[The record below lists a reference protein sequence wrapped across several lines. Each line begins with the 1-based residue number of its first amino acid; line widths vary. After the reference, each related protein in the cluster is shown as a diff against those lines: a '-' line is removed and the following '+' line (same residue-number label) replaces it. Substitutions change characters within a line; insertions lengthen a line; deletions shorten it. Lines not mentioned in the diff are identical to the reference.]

1 MNDLIA
7 KKLSELS
14 GRNIRLWTENGK
26 LRFKASAGVLTPEDK
41 KFLTANK
48 EEIIA
53 YLLNDEIK
61 IETDMEHQYE
71 PFGMTEIQQA
81 YVLGRN
87 PAFEYG
93 GTACHIYMEL
103 EYDRLDPVKVQYVWN
118 KLIKRHP
125 MLRAVMSVDGY
136 QQIMPETPEFEVK
149 VVSCTKNDTDEKR
162 AVIKSELDHKI
173 YDPEKWP
180 LYSVVVSKGFGKDI
194 MHFSIEFV
202 TADWSSI
209 WTILSEFESL
219 YFHPENTLP
228 PLELTFRDY
237 LIAEKKLRQG
247 SKYYRDKEYWINRI
261 DTLPPAPELP
271 LLNTENS
278 ENVKFE
284 RNQFSITKEKW
295 DNFCKIAKKLGVTPT
310 SAVMTAYGMVIGR
323 WSRNK
328 SFCLNLS
335 ILNRLELHPQVGA
348 VVGDFTASS
357 LLEMEHKAGCSFRE
371 IAVQTNR
378 QLFDDLD
385 HRLFTGVNVLR
396 EIQQRKNHALM
407 PYVFTGA
414 IGLISPE
421 KSSLIG
427 KMNNNGISQT
437 PQVFMDCQAMDTA
450 EGLNINIDS
459 RKGVFP
465 DGVVNDICSTLHNLL
480 ISLSENESTW
490 TADPFRIALPE
501 WQTRKRLDINNT
513 RTEQNKYLLHQKV
526 LKQLKDFPESFAVAD
541 SQTSWTCTELYE
553 NIRNVTVALKNMGID
568 RGDFVAIALPK
579 SRWQIA
585 ACLGILAS
593 GAAYVPLDIN
603 GASNRS
609 ETILKKI
616 SAGCVIQHS
625 EYCTDIPE
633 NYPVMLIDRLESA
646 DGENLTENP
655 AGNEPDDIAYIIFT
669 SGSTGE
675 PKGVAMSHRAV
686 VNTIEAVNRKFDI
699 NRNDRIFNLSQLNF
713 DLSVYDIFGVLSEG
727 GGIVIP
733 DHKQYKNPAHWVEM
747 INRYK
752 VTVWNSVPALMQ
764 LLLIYKSYNT
774 DTSINPLRLVMLSG
788 DWIPKE
794 QPDKLKELFPEVK
807 TVSLGGAT
815 EGGIWSV
822 YHECD
827 SEYDNNP
834 AWKSIPYGKPLPNQG
849 FMILDSLC
857 QDCPVWVQG
866 ELLIT
871 GDSLAS
877 SYWGEPAL
885 TEKSFIDINGT
896 RAYRTG
902 DMGCYHPDGE
912 IEFLGR
918 ADNQIK
924 LRGHRIE
931 LGEIE
936 SVIKKQIN
944 VENVSCVV
952 YDVRGEKKIVAVIAG
967 EVHADEKILRE
978 KLEAWLPEY
987 MIPVLFITT
996 DKIPLTAN
1004 GKVDHRAILSVVES
1018 FVEENKKASVCEETV
1033 SETEK
1038 AVIDIMS
1045 EILSTE
1051 NLRPDDNFYEA
1062 GANSLIL
1069 ARVAGLLNQ
1078 NVESSIPFDS
1088 YLIQMLNFPNA
1099 KALAE
1104 FIDEKR
1110 TQQTENSSNTSVN
1123 NELVWKKTKNSQ
1135 SLCVV
1140 FTDGLRNDIIE
1151 VCRQSENK
1159 NYLFVPK
1166 QFSVSE
1172 IVDTVLKETPENLT
1186 FLASDYE
1193 LVNCLKTASLVTEQE
1208 VVPRY
1213 VDIIETETESE
1224 FVSDTIYM
1232 GNVRFGLT
1240 VSDMADSEDITSI
1253 LGEFCI
1259 GNIEIEDCRT
1269 YEQLIKFID

>member
-1 MNDLIA
+1 MNDFI
-7 KKLSELS
+7 KKLSEFS
-14 GRNIRLWTENGK
+14 GRNIRLWTEDGK
-26 LRFKASAGVLTPEDK
+26 LRFKAAAGVLTSEDK
-41 KFLTANK
+41 EFLKANK
-48 EEIIA
+48 EEIIT

-61 IETDMEHQYE
+61 IETDTEHQYE

-93 GTACHIYMEL
+93 GIACHIYMEL
-103 EYDRLDPVKVQYVWN
+103 EYDELDPIKVQYVWN
-118 KLIKRHP
+118 ALIKRHH

-136 QQIMPETPEFEVK
+136 QQIMPETPQFEVK
-149 VVSCTKNDTDEKR
+149 VVSCTENDADEKR
-162 AVIKSELDHKI
+162 AAIKSELDHKI

-180 LYSVVVSKGFGKDI
+180 LYSVVVSKGIDKDI

-209 WTILSEFESL
+209 WTVLSEFESL
-219 YFHPENTLP
+219 YFHPEKTLLP
-228 PLELTFRDY
+228 IEITFRDY

-247 SKYYRDKEYWINRI
+247 SQYYRDKEYWTNRI

-271 LLNTENS
+271 LLDIKSS
-278 ENVKFE
+278 ENVRFE
-284 RNQFSITKEKW
+284 RNQFSISKKRW
-295 DNFCKIAKKLGVTPT
+295 DNFCKTAKKFGVTPT

-323 WSRNK
+323 WSKNK

-335 ILNRLELHPQVGA
+335 ILNRLELHPQIGT

-357 LLEMEHKAGCSFRE
+357 LLEMEHKAGYSFKD
-371 IAVQTNR
+371 IALQINR

-396 EIQQRKNHALM
+396 EIQQRKKAAIM

-421 KSSLIG
+421 KSNLIG

-437 PQVFMDCQAMDTA
+437 PQVFMDCQAMDTI

-459 RKGVFP
+459 RTGVFP
-465 DGVVNDICSTLHNLL
+465 DGVVNDICNTLHNLL
-480 ISLSENESTW
+480 ISLSENENSW
-490 TADPFRIALPE
+490 TANPFSIDLPE
-501 WQTRKRLDINNT
+501 WQTKKRIEVNNT
-513 RTEQNKYLLHQKV
+513 YTKQNKYLLHQKV
-526 LKQLKDFPESFAVAD
+526 LKQLNAFPESFAVAD
-541 SQTSWTCTELYE
+541 SQTSWTCAELYE
-553 NIRNVTVALKNMGID
+553 NIKKVSAALKNMNVG
-568 RGDFVAIALPK
+568 RGDFVAVTLPK

-593 GAAYVPLDIN
+593 GAAYVPLDVN
-603 GASNRS
+603 GALNRS
-609 ETILKKI
+609 EAILKKI
-616 SAGCVIQHS
+616 SAKCVIQLS
-625 EYCTDIPE
+625 ENHFNISGQYHTLD
-633 NYPVMLIDRLESA
+633 IDRLESVS
-646 DGENLTENP
+646 DEDLVQNSTEN
-655 AGNEPDDIAYIIFT
+655 EPYDIAYIIFT

-675 PKGVAMSHRAV
+675 PKGVAMSHSAA
-686 VNTIEAVNRKFDI
+686 VNTIEAINRMFDI

-733 DHKQYKNPAHWVEM
+733 DHKQYKNPSHWVEM

-764 LLLIYKSYNT
+764 LLLIYRSYNENT
-774 DTSINPLRLVMLSG
+774 NINPLRLVLLSG
-788 DWIPKE
+788 DWIPNE
-794 QPDKLKELFPEVK
+794 QPDKLKELFPNVK
-807 TVSLGGAT
+807 VISLGGAT

-827 SEYDNNP
+827 SEYDNSP
-834 AWKSIPYGKPLPNQG
+834 LWKSIPYGKPLPNQG
-849 FMILDSLC
+849 FMILDSLY

-877 SYWGEPAL
+877 SYLNEPVM
-885 TEKSFIDINGT
+885 TENSFIDINGI
-896 RAYRTG
+896 RAYKTG
-902 DMGCYHPDGE
+902 DMGCYHPDGT

-918 ADNQIK
+918 SDNQVK

-931 LGEIE
+931 LGEVEAIIRKQMDIE
-936 SVIKKQIN
+936 NI
-944 VENVSCVV
+944 SCVV
-952 YDVRGEKKIVAVIAG
+952 YEVKGEKKIVAVIAG
-967 EVHADEKILRE
+967 NIQIDEKTLKE
-978 KLEAWLPEY
+978 KLEPWLPEY
-987 MIPVLFITT
+987 MIPVLCITT
-996 DKIPLTAN
+996 DTIPLTAN
-1004 GKVDHRAILSVVES
+1004 GKVDRKAILSVVERY
-1018 FVEENKKASVCEETV
+1018 VQENKKAPVAEKAM

-1045 EILSTE
+1045 EVLNNK
-1051 NLRPDDNFYEA
+1051 NLEPDDNFYEA

-1069 ARVAGLLNQ
+1069 ARVAGMLNQ

-1088 YLIQMLNFPNA
+1088 YLIQMLNIPTA

-1110 TQQTENSSNTSVN
+1110 VQLVEANDDTAVL
-1123 NELVWKKTKNSQ
+1123 NEFAWKKSEGNT

-1140 FTDGLRNDIIE
+1140 FTNGLKDDIIE
-1151 VCRQSENK
+1151 ICRKSENK
-1159 NYLFVPK
+1159 NYLFVTER
-1166 QFSVSE
+1166 FIITE
-1172 IVDTVLKETPENLT
+1172 LIEMILNENLNNLT
-1186 FLASDYE
+1186 FLTSDYE
-1193 LVNCLKTASLVTEQE
+1193 LVNCIKTASFVMENGI
-1208 VVPRY
+1208 VPEC
-1213 VDIIETETESE
+1213 VNIIETELESE
-1224 FVSDTIYM
+1224 FAPDTLYM

-1240 VSDMADSEDITSI
+1240 VSDATDSEDIKGI
-1253 LGEFCI
+1253 LEEFCI
-1259 GNIEIEDCRT
+1259 GDIEIADCRT
-1269 YEQLIKFID
+1269 NELLIKFID

>member
-1 MNDLIA
+1 MNDLIV
-7 KKLSELS
+7 KKLSEFS
-14 GRNIRLWTENGK
+14 DRNIRLWTEDGK
-26 LRFKASAGVLTPEDK
+26 LRFKAAAGVLNPEDK
-41 KFLTANK
+41 EFLKANK
-48 EEIIA
+48 EAIIK

-61 IETDMEHQYE
+61 IETDKEHQYE

-93 GTACHIYMEL
+93 GIACHIYMEI
-103 EYDRLDPVKVQYVWN
+103 EYDELDPVKVQYVWN
-118 KLIKRHP
+118 TLIKRHP
-125 MLRAVMSVDGY
+125 MLRAVMSTDGY

-149 VVSCTKNDTDEKR
+149 VISCTEDDAEEKR
-162 AVIKSELDHKI
+162 AEIKSELDHKI
-173 YDPEKWP
+173 YDTEKWS
-180 LYSVVVSKGFGKDI
+180 LYSVVVSKGIDKDI

-209 WTILSEFESL
+209 WTVLSEFESL
-219 YFHPENTLP
+219 YFHPENVLP
-228 PLELTFRDY
+228 PVDLTFRDY

-271 LLNTENS
+271 VLITKNS
-278 ENVKFE
+278 ENVRFE

-295 DNFCKIAKKLGVTPT
+295 DNFCRIAKKLGVTPT
-310 SAVMTAYGMVIGR
+310 SAVMTAYGMVLSR

-357 LLEMEHKAGCSFRE
+357 LIEMEHKTGCSFRD
-371 IAVQTNR
+371 IAVKTNR

-385 HRLFTGVNVLR
+385 HRLFTGVDVLR
-396 EIQQRKNHALM
+396 EIQQRKNNVLM

-459 RKGVFP
+459 RTGVFP
-465 DGVVNDICSTLHNLL
+465 EGVVNDICDTLHNLL
-480 ISLSENESTW
+480 ISLSENESAW
-490 TADPFRIALPE
+490 TTNPFRIELPE
-501 WQTRKRLDINNT
+501 WQTKKRLEINNT
-513 RTEQNKYLLHQKV
+513 HTNQNKYLLHQKV
-526 LKQLKDFPESFAVAD
+526 LEQLQAFPESFAVAD
-541 SQTSWTCTELYE
+541 SQTSWTCAELYE
-553 NIRNVTVALKNMGID
+553 NIKNVTAALKNMGIG
-568 RGDFVAIALPK
+568 RGDFVAIAIPK

-593 GAAYVPLDIN
+593 GATYVPLDIN
-603 GASNRS
+603 GALNRS

-616 SAGCVIQHS
+616 SARCIIKLS
-625 EYCTDIPE
+625 EYSFDISE
-633 NYPVMLIDRLESA
+633 QYPTLFIDKLESA
-646 DGENLTENP
+646 ACEDLTQNP

-675 PKGVAMSHRAV
+675 PKGVAMSHCAA
-686 VNTIEAVNRKFDI
+686 VNTIEAINRMFDI
-699 NRNDRIFNLSQLNF
+699 NRNDRIFNISQLNF
-713 DLSVYDIFGVLSEG
+713 DLSVYDVFGVLSEG

-733 DHKQYKNPAHWVEM
+733 DHKQYKNPLHWVEM
-747 INRYK
+747 INKYK

-764 LLLIYKSYNT
+764 LMLIYQSYNT
-774 DTSINPLRLVMLSG
+774 DTSINPLRLILLSG

-794 QPDKLKELFPEVK
+794 QPDKLKELFPNVK
-807 TVSLGGAT
+807 VISLGGAT
-815 EGGIWSV
+815 EGGIWSI

-827 SEYDNNP
+827 SEYDNTP
-834 AWKSIPYGKPLPNQG
+834 MWKSIPYGKPLPNQG
-849 FMILDSLC
+849 FMILDSLY

-871 GDSLAS
+871 GKSLAS

-885 TEKSFIDINGT
+885 TEKSFIDINGI
-896 RAYRTG
+896 RAYKTG
-902 DMGCYHPDGE
+902 DIGCYHPDGE

-918 ADNQIK
+918 ADNQVK

-936 SVIKKQIN
+936 NVIRNHTDI
-944 VENVSCVV
+944 ENISCVV
-952 YDVRGEKKIVAVIAG
+952 YEVNGEKKIVAVIAG
-967 EVHADEKILRE
+967 DIQINEKTLKE
-978 KLEAWLPEY
+978 KLEPWLPEY
-987 MIPVLFITT
+987 MIPALCITT
-996 DKIPLTAN
+996 DTIPLTAN
-1004 GKVDHRAILSVVES
+1004 GKVDYRTILSVVEN
-1018 FVEENKKASVCEETV
+1018 FVQENRKTQVSERTM

-1038 AVIDIMS
+1038 AVIDIIS
-1045 EILSTE
+1045 QVLNIE
-1051 NLRPDDNFYEA
+1051 NLKPDDNFYES

-1069 ARVAGLLNQ
+1069 ARVAGMLNQ

-1088 YLIQMLNFPNA
+1088 YLIQMLNVPNA

-1104 FIDEKR
+1104 FIDKR
-1110 TQQTENSSNTSVN
+1110 RIQPSENSDEIEIQ
-1123 NELVWKKTKNSQ
+1123 NEILWKRTKNSK

-1140 FTDGLRNDIIE
+1140 FTNGFRDDIIE
-1151 VCRQSENK
+1151 MCRQSENK

-1166 QFSVSE
+1166 QFKVTE
-1172 IVDTVLKETPENLT
+1172 LVDIILKENSESLK

-1193 LVNCLKTASLVTEQE
+1193 LVNCIKTASFVMENGI
-1208 VVPRY
+1208 VPEC
-1213 VDIIETETESE
+1213 VDIIETELESE
-1224 FVSDTIYM
+1224 FVLDTLYM

-1240 VSDMADSEDITSI
+1240 VSDISDSEDITSI
-1253 LGEFCI
+1253 LEEFCI
-1259 GNIEIEDCRT
+1259 GSIEIADCRT
-1269 YEQLIKFID
+1269 NELLIKFID